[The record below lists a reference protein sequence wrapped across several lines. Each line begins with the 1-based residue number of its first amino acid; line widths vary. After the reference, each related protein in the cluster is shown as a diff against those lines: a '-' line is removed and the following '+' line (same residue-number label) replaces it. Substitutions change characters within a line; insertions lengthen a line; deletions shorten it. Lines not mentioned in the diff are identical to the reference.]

1 MSMSQDSQRPK
12 RDAIGRFIIHDGQLR
27 RFETV
32 AETAVEVE
40 VAGASKCNGLD
51 AEIHE
56 GAPAESQEDGDEAKG
71 DEEEELENNDKNEQ
85 AAMTINTQVL
95 SPKLEL
101 ILNKLNSTDKA
112 TAKKGFLLLYLY
124 NKDHADFNLD
134 GFIAI
139 AAAHEPLVKV
149 KVLLEKLSACLMCWA
164 YACKNWMQWLFI
176 WFSLQD
182 YIVSNLQK
190 ITSFVA
196 GALLMPV

>member
-1 MSMSQDSQRPK
+1 MSMSQDWQMPK

-40 VAGASKCNGLD
+40 VVGASKCNGLD

-56 GAPAESQEDGDEAKG
+56 GAAAESQEDGEG

-85 AAMTINTQVL
+85 VAMTTNIRVL

-149 KVLLEKLSACLMCWA
+149 KVLLEKLSACLMC
-164 YACKNWMQWLFI
+164 
-176 WFSLQD
+176 
-182 YIVSNLQK
+182 
-190 ITSFVA
+190 
-196 GALLMPV
+196 

>member
-149 KVLLEKLSACLMCWA
+149 KVLLEKLSACLMC
-164 YACKNWMQWLFI
+164 
-176 WFSLQD
+176 
-182 YIVSNLQK
+182 
-190 ITSFVA
+190 
-196 GALLMPV
+196 

>member
-1 MSMSQDSQRPK
+1 MSMSQDWQMPK

-40 VAGASKCNGLD
+40 VVGASKCNGLD

-56 GAPAESQEDGDEAKG
+56 GAPAESQEDGDEAEG

-85 AAMTINTQVL
+85 VAMTTNIRVL

-149 KVLLEKLSACLMCWA
+149 KVLLEKLSACLMC
-164 YACKNWMQWLFI
+164 
-176 WFSLQD
+176 
-182 YIVSNLQK
+182 
-190 ITSFVA
+190 
-196 GALLMPV
+196 

>member
-1 MSMSQDSQRPK
+1 MSMSQDWQMPK

-40 VAGASKCNGLD
+40 VVGASKCNGLD

-56 GAPAESQEDGDEAKG
+56 GAAAESQEDGDAEIHEGAAAESQEDGEG

-85 AAMTINTQVL
+85 VAMTTNIRVL

-149 KVLLEKLSACLMCWA
+149 KVLLEKLSACLMC
-164 YACKNWMQWLFI
+164 
-176 WFSLQD
+176 
-182 YIVSNLQK
+182 
-190 ITSFVA
+190 
-196 GALLMPV
+196 